1 MRVFW
6 VGSQNRSRLFVVE
19 LLIRI
24 STKPIQMI
32 SLSGAEGLQQ
42 AMESRLIE
50 TDLDVIMFGT

>member
-6 VGSQNRSRLFVVE
+6 AGSQNRTRLFVVE

>member
-6 VGSQNRSRLFVVE
+6 AGSQNRSRLFVVE
-19 LLIRI
+19 LLKRI